1 MKTSLLLVLV
11 TGLSLVLT
19 AGSCLQGKHVVGS
32 KNYISQEV
40 KADHFNEIKLLGSAN
55 ISYHQDTRSHVEIH
69 GSDNIIPLVETY
81 VDGNTLMIKFKK
93 NVSIWKGKLEIKVF
107 APELNKLSINGSG
120 NIKLI
125 NGIQTSKDIEFHI
138 NGSGN
143 IQGEG
148 LNCRRMAVSINGSG
162 DVRLQQIE
170 SQECQ
175 AGISGSGNINLK
187 GKAIQAKYA
196 IAGSGNIQ
204 AADLE
209 AENTDA
215 SISKCCCLFRQSVPF
230 ISDQESGS
238 LCIIRSIIA
247 DTSFQMRCIYA
258 DLCVL
263 QLSDRLMQI
272 LCDKKRHTENTSHSG
287 TDCFRIV
294 NIHC

>member
-11 TGLSLVLT
+11 TGMFLVLT
-19 AGSCLQGKHVVGS
+19 ADSCLQGKHIVGS
-32 KNYISQEV
+32 KNYISKEV
-40 KADHFNEIKLLGSAN
+40 KADHFNEIKLVGSAN
-55 ISYHQDTRSHVEIH
+55 ISYWQDTCSHVEIH
-69 GSDNIIPLVETY
+69 GSDNIIPLIETY
-81 VDGNTLMIKFKK
+81 VEGSTFIIKFKK
-93 NVSIWKGKLEIKVF
+93 NVTIWKGKLEIKVF

-215 SISKCCCLFRQSVPF
+215 SISGSGNISCYASQKLVARVKGSGDIAYKGNPQEVDAPRKNIRQ
-230 ISDQESGS
+230 I
-238 LCIIRSIIA
+238 
-247 DTSFQMRCIYA
+247 
-258 DLCVL
+258 
-263 QLSDRLMQI
+263 
-272 LCDKKRHTENTSHSG
+272 K
-287 TDCFRIV
+287 
-294 NIHC
+294 

>member
-187 GKAIQAKYA
+187 GKAIQAICYCRIGK
-196 IAGSGNIQ
+196 
-204 AADLE
+204 
-209 AENTDA
+209 
-215 SISKCCCLFRQSVPF
+215 
-230 ISDQESGS
+230 
-238 LCIIRSIIA
+238 
-247 DTSFQMRCIYA
+247 
-258 DLCVL
+258 
-263 QLSDRLMQI
+263 
-272 LCDKKRHTENTSHSG
+272 HSG
-287 TDCFRIV
+287 CRFRSREYGCKYQWIRK
-294 NIHC
+294 HQLLCKSETGCPRERKWRYCL

>member
-120 NIKLI
+120 
-125 NGIQTSKDIEFHI
+125 
-138 NGSGN
+138 
-143 IQGEG
+143 
-148 LNCRRMAVSINGSG
+148 

-215 SISKCCCLFRQSVPF
+215 SISGSGNISCYASQKLVARVKGSGDIAYKGNPQEVDAPRKNIRQ
-230 ISDQESGS
+230 I
-238 LCIIRSIIA
+238 
-247 DTSFQMRCIYA
+247 
-258 DLCVL
+258 
-263 QLSDRLMQI
+263 
-272 LCDKKRHTENTSHSG
+272 K
-287 TDCFRIV
+287 
-294 NIHC
+294 

>member
-107 APELNKLSINGSG
+107 APELNKL
-120 NIKLI
+120 
-125 NGIQTSKDIEFHI
+125 TI

-215 SISKCCCLFRQSVPF
+215 SISGSGNISCYASQKLVARVKGSGDIAYKGNPQEVDAPRKNIRQ
-230 ISDQESGS
+230 I
-238 LCIIRSIIA
+238 
-247 DTSFQMRCIYA
+247 
-258 DLCVL
+258 
-263 QLSDRLMQI
+263 
-272 LCDKKRHTENTSHSG
+272 K
-287 TDCFRIV
+287 
-294 NIHC
+294 

>member
-93 NVSIWKGKLEIKVF
+93 NVSIWK
-107 APELNKLSINGSG
+107 
-120 NIKLI
+120 
-125 NGIQTSKDIEFHI
+125 DIEFHI

-215 SISKCCCLFRQSVPF
+215 SISGSGNISCYASQKLVARVKGSGDIAYKGNPQEVDAPRKNIRQ
-230 ISDQESGS
+230 I
-238 LCIIRSIIA
+238 
-247 DTSFQMRCIYA
+247 
-258 DLCVL
+258 
-263 QLSDRLMQI
+263 
-272 LCDKKRHTENTSHSG
+272 K
-287 TDCFRIV
+287 
-294 NIHC
+294 

>member
-1 MKTSLLLVLV
+1 MARTMAFFRPAALSPKVLEIARA
-11 TGLSLVLT
+11 TGSIMTVAVVLDIHLDTKPT
-19 AGSCLQGKHVVGS
+19 AMMNPRIRVVGFLPTLLT
-32 KNYISQEV
+32 SQEV

-215 SISKCCCLFRQSVPF
+215 SISGSGNISCYASQKLVARVKGSGDIAYKGNPQEVDAPRKNIRQ
-230 ISDQESGS
+230 I
-238 LCIIRSIIA
+238 
-247 DTSFQMRCIYA
+247 
-258 DLCVL
+258 
-263 QLSDRLMQI
+263 
-272 LCDKKRHTENTSHSG
+272 K
-287 TDCFRIV
+287 
-294 NIHC
+294 

>member
-209 AENTDA
+209 EENTDA
-215 SISKCCCLFRQSVPF
+215 SISGSGNISCYASQKLVARVKGSGDIAYKGNPQEVDAPRKNIRQIKERQFEQIQSKSIKGLLHRAVAHLFS
-230 ISDQESGS
+230 
-238 LCIIRSIIA
+238 
-247 DTSFQMRCIYA
+247 
-258 DLCVL
+258 
-263 QLSDRLMQI
+263 
-272 LCDKKRHTENTSHSG
+272 
-287 TDCFRIV
+287 
-294 NIHC
+294 

>member
-1 MKTSLLLVLV
+1 
-11 TGLSLVLT
+11 
-19 AGSCLQGKHVVGS
+19 
-32 KNYISQEV
+32 
-40 KADHFNEIKLLGSAN
+40 
-55 ISYHQDTRSHVEIH
+55 
-69 GSDNIIPLVETY
+69 
-81 VDGNTLMIKFKK
+81 MIKFKK

-148 LNCRRMAVSINGSG
+148 FNCRRMAVSINGSG

-187 GKAIQAKYA
+187 RQKPFKRKSYS

-215 SISKCCCLFRQSVPF
+215 SISGSGNISCYASQKLVARVKGSYGDIAYKGDPQEVDAPRKNIRQ
-230 ISDQESGS
+230 I
-238 LCIIRSIIA
+238 
-247 DTSFQMRCIYA
+247 
-258 DLCVL
+258 
-263 QLSDRLMQI
+263 
-272 LCDKKRHTENTSHSG
+272 K
-287 TDCFRIV
+287 
-294 NIHC
+294 

>member
-175 AGISGSGNINLK
+175 AGISGSGNI
-187 GKAIQAKYA
+187 
-196 IAGSGNIQ
+196 Q

-215 SISKCCCLFRQSVPF
+215 SISGSGNISCYASQKLVARVKGSGDIAYKGNPQEVDAPRKNIRQ
-230 ISDQESGS
+230 I
-238 LCIIRSIIA
+238 
-247 DTSFQMRCIYA
+247 
-258 DLCVL
+258 
-263 QLSDRLMQI
+263 
-272 LCDKKRHTENTSHSG
+272 K
-287 TDCFRIV
+287 
-294 NIHC
+294 

>member
-1 MKTSLLLVLV
+1 MKTSLFLVLV

-81 VDGNTLMIKFKK
+81 VDGNTLIIKFKK

-107 APELNKLSINGSG
+107 APELNKLTINGSG

-187 GKAIQAKYA
+187 GKAIQAKYS

-215 SISKCCCLFRQSVPF
+215 SISGSGNISCYASQKLVARVKGSGDIAYKGNPQEVDAPRKNIRQ
-230 ISDQESGS
+230 I
-238 LCIIRSIIA
+238 
-247 DTSFQMRCIYA
+247 
-258 DLCVL
+258 
-263 QLSDRLMQI
+263 
-272 LCDKKRHTENTSHSG
+272 K
-287 TDCFRIV
+287 
-294 NIHC
+294 

>member
-107 APELNKLSINGSG
+107 APELNKLSVNGSG
-120 NIKLI
+120 NIRLI

-138 NGSGN
+138 NGSATFR
-143 IQGEG
+143 EKD
-148 LNCRRMAVSINGSG
+148 SI
-162 DVRLQQIE
+162 
-170 SQECQ
+170 
-175 AGISGSGNINLK
+175 
-187 GKAIQAKYA
+187 AKYFRF
-196 IAGSGNIQ
+196 GQYQS
-204 AADLE
+204 E
-209 AENTDA
+209 
-215 SISKCCCLFRQSVPF
+215 RQSHSSELF
-230 ISDQESGS
+230 Y
-238 LCIIRSIIA
+238 CRIRKYSSCRFA
-247 DTSFQMRCIYA
+247 SRKHRC
-258 DLCVL
+258 
-263 QLSDRLMQI
+263 
-272 LCDKKRHTENTSHSG
+272 KH
-287 TDCFRIV
+287 
-294 NIHC
+294 

>member
-11 TGLSLVLT
+11 IGLSLVLT

-32 KNYISQEV
+32 NNYISQEV

-107 APELNKLSINGSG
+107 APELNKL
-120 NIKLI
+120 
-125 NGIQTSKDIEFHI
+125 TI

-215 SISKCCCLFRQSVPF
+215 SISGSGNISCYASQKLVARVKGSGDIAYKGNPQEVDAPRKNIRQ
-230 ISDQESGS
+230 I
-238 LCIIRSIIA
+238 
-247 DTSFQMRCIYA
+247 
-258 DLCVL
+258 
-263 QLSDRLMQI
+263 
-272 LCDKKRHTENTSHSG
+272 K
-287 TDCFRIV
+287 
-294 NIHC
+294 

>member
-120 NIKLI
+120 NI
-125 NGIQTSKDIEFHI
+125 
-138 NGSGN
+138 
-143 IQGEG
+143 
-148 LNCRRMAVSINGSG
+148 
-162 DVRLQQIE
+162 
-170 SQECQ
+170 
-175 AGISGSGNINLK
+175 
-187 GKAIQAKYA
+187 
-196 IAGSGNIQ
+196 Q

-215 SISKCCCLFRQSVPF
+215 SISGSGNISCYASQKLVARVKGSGDIAYKGNPQEVDAPRKNIRQ
-230 ISDQESGS
+230 I
-238 LCIIRSIIA
+238 
-247 DTSFQMRCIYA
+247 
-258 DLCVL
+258 
-263 QLSDRLMQI
+263 
-272 LCDKKRHTENTSHSG
+272 K
-287 TDCFRIV
+287 
-294 NIHC
+294 